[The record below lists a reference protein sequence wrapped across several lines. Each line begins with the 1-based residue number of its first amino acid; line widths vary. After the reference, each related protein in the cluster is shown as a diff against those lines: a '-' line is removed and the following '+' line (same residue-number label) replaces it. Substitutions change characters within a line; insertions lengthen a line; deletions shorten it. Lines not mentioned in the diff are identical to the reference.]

1 MSPTTVAAA
10 TDTERVRR
18 IADMSHLSRGRAVA
32 VSPRWIT
39 LTSEVA
45 HVTIESDAA
54 VETSVFSIG
63 MDP

>member
-1 MSPTTVAAA
+1 
-10 TDTERVRR
+10 
-18 IADMSHLSRGRAVA
+18 MSHLSRGRAVA
-32 VSPRWIT
+32 VSPPWIT

-45 HVTIESDAA
+45 HVTIEADAA

>member
-1 MSPTTVAAA
+1 MSPTTVTAA

-32 VSPRWIT
+32 VSPPWIT

-45 HVTIESDAA
+45 HVTIEADAA